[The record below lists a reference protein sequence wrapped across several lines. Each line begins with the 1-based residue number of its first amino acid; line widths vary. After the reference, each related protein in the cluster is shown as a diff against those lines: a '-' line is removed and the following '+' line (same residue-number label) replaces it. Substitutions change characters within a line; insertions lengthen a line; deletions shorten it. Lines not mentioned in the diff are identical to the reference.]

1 MSKIEHLILHIK
13 QESIDKI
20 LKCGCYMKNADT
32 KKIQKVKKKGSIKIV
47 KNKQKIQKGG
57 TKKIL
62 PYKSNIRK

>member
-1 MSKIEHLILHIK
+1 
-13 QESIDKI
+13 
-20 LKCGCYMKNADT
+20 MKNADT

-62 PYKSNIRK
+62 PYKSNITK

>member
-1 MSKIEHLILHIK
+1 
-13 QESIDKI
+13 
-20 LKCGCYMKNADT
+20 MKNADT
-32 KKIQKVKKKGSIKIV
+32 KKIQKDKKKGSIKIV